1 MLVLVLLVLERNE
14 ALELFKIEAAAQ
26 EGPIVRKAVRPQR
39 ISGSS
44 FDFKVEPRAPLYIL
58 PTDFSFNT

>member
-26 EGPIVRKAVRPQR
+26 EGPIGAKFSGPTVKIPLASSASPQ
-39 ISGSS
+39 SQ
-44 FDFKVEPRAPLYIL
+44 P
-58 PTDFSFNT
+58 